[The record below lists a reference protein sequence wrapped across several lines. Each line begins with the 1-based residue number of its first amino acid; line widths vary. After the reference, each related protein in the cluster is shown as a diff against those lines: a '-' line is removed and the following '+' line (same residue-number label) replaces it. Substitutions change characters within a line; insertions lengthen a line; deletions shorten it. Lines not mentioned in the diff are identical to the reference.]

1 LIVAPIAARKC
12 SAFSMRSGAG
22 SGFSA
27 VRNVLRQTVDL
38 LNVERNMP
46 FRGDRVKAANRLPLQ
61 QPVECGLHLRTLR
74 SYRH

>member
-1 LIVAPIAARKC
+1 
-12 SAFSMRSGAG
+12 M
-22 SGFSA
+22 
-27 VRNVLRQTVDL
+27 RNVLRQTVDL
-38 LNVERNMP
+38 LNVERDMP